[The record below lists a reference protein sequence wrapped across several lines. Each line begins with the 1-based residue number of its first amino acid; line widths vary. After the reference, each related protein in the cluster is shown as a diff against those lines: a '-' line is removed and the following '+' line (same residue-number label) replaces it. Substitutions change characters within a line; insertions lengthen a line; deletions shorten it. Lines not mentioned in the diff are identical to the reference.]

1 MPQHAELPLWDD
13 KSFAQKIETM
23 RQMIDDLYYVTY
35 ENARNNI
42 LKDIDDALKV
52 FSDEKEIQDMF
63 RMQELIQ
70 TYPNILSQD
79 CEIGHITGSALICDT
94 NSRVLLHYH
103 KKLNRWLQFGGHV
116 DYEMDIADVAL
127 REAREE
133 TGLPD
138 LKHQINYFSKQKPR
152 PIDFDIHTIPA
163 SKNCP
168 EHLHL
173 DLRYMLIT
181 NKPDELNPPEGESN
195 DFLWADYRDILTPPE
210 PDDAKL
216 LDYALRRLIIKCG
229 ERLSNHKAFIY

>member
-1 MPQHAELPLWDD
+1 MPYHAELPLWED
-13 KSFAQKIETM
+13 KSSTQKIETM

-35 ENARNNI
+35 ENARKNI

-52 FSDEKEIQDMF
+52 FADEKEVRDML
-63 RMQELIQ
+63 RMRELIQ
-70 TYPNILSQD
+70 QHPNILSQN
-79 CEIGHITGSALICDT
+79 CEIGHITGSALVCDS
-94 NSRVLLHYH
+94 NYRVLLHYH
-103 KKLNRWLQFGGHV
+103 KSLNRWLQFGGHV

-138 LKHQINYFSKQKPR
+138 LKHHLHYLPKQKPR

-163 SKNCP
+163 SKNRP

-181 NKPDELNPPEGESN
+181 YMPNKLNPPEGESK
-195 DFLWADYRDILTPPE
+195 DFLWADYRDILNPPE

-216 LDYALRRLIIKCG
+216 LDYALLRLIIKCG
-229 ERLSNHKAFIY
+229 ERFSDARAYTY